1 MRVDLE
7 FANTEINRLRT
18 KFTIDEEDLPSLAL
32 IFSRDKSELTFDSS
46 DRMNSEFQSIKDA
59 ITTTT
64 SNQTSGNSRNNMAS
78 RGGSVQGRSALSQS
92 FTTGPVPKLDF
103 KKLKHV

>member
-1 MRVDLE
+1 M
-7 FANTEINRLRT
+7 
-18 KFTIDEEDLPSLAL
+18 
-32 IFSRDKSELTFDSS
+32 
-46 DRMNSEFQSIKDA
+46 KDA

-64 SNQTSGNSRNNMAS
+64 STNQTSGNSRNNNPP

-103 KKLKHV
+103 KKLKHVKEFKDWYAYASKLEDSVKYCRQRIKELEDDMD